1 MMTVAKADLDSDG
14 LEESELTSLTK
25 AQLRQVAADGGYDLA
40 GATTKA
46 AMITAILTASAV
58 DITGTLTE
66 TQLGY
71 FTVDKILAIATARE
85 YTMTKTAADG
95 KAAVITEFLSIQNA

>member
-1 MMTVAKADLDSDG
+1 MMTVATADTDSDG
-14 LEESELTSLTK
+14 LEESELTALTK
-25 AQLRQVAADGGYDLA
+25 AQLRQVAADGGYDLT
-40 GATTKA
+40 GATTKT

-58 DITGTLTE
+58 DTAGTLTE

-85 YTMTKTAADG
+85 YTMT
-95 KAAVITEFLSIQNA
+95 